1 MPVNIIEIKARCAD
15 ATKIR
20 AILQERKADFKG
32 IDHQIDTYFKAP
44 IGRLKLREGKIEN
57 TLIHYNRPNQAGPK
71 NSQVTY
77 RRLPPNTDLKEVITA
92 AMGIL
97 TVVDKKRGIYFIDNV
112 KFHLDEVKNLGT
124 FVEIEAIDEKGN
136 IGLEKLKEQ
145 CDYYIELFAI
155 QTDDLIDVSYSDLMM
170 KIEIEDMI

>member
-1 MPVNIIEIKARCAD
+1 MPVNIIEIKAKCAD
-15 ATKIR
+15 ASQIR
-20 AILQERKADFKG
+20 SILLANKADFKG

-44 IGRLKLREGKIEN
+44 IGRLKLREGNIEN

-77 RRLPPNTDLKEVITA
+77 RRLPPNAELKEVLAA

-124 FVEIEAIDEKGN
+124 FVEIEAIDETGKLG
-136 IGLEKLKEQ
+136 IEKLNEQ
-145 CDYYIELFAI
+145 CAYYMALFAI
-155 QTDDLIDVSYSDLMM
+155 QSTDLIDVSYSDLMM
-170 KIEIEDMI
+170 ELE